1 MKKDIR
7 LSKKQPPIVL
17 KEEIIKLLYFN
28 KVLIKNHDNS
38 LDNLIIE
45 DSKIEN
51 LLIDNLKCKNI
62 IFRNCVI
69 EKGEI
74 KNLKCD
80 RIDFIDCQVNTHL
93 KFFKNQSN
101 VINIENLKS
110 NKIKFVGLDV
120 FLLNLIKIKSD
131 DVEIDH
137 ITQSKIQKIFFKDS
151 DILSNVY
158 IKNITI
164 EECRINNINTKD
176 FLLNNIILKN
186 GKISISESKM
196 DLIFI
201 EKLFSEN
208 LDCELV
214 KNNSKLCYIKDLIC
228 KKESILLFIEGFYE
242 NLTIKQNIEYLKID
256 FTRANFI
263 SLNLSEELYKF
274 LTNKEAYKFLF
285 ISDNLSQN
293 IDTLKILSKMFGDNY
308 EFNLQDECYYW
319 FNNLKLQYLIKNSN
333 VHKKMYY
340 LLILIIGKIFGWGVR
355 LQNIFF
361 SFIFTTILFGFI
373 YGYFLNKYNLVIDF
387 HNIKLS
393 TYIDGF
399 FISFLTMLNYFSDFN
414 YQNYMVFIIMII
426 QSVISIVFLTIL
438 TGSIVR
444 KLVR

>member
-7 LSKKQPPIVL
+7 LSKKQSPIFL
-17 KEEIIKLLYFN
+17 KEEKLELLCLN
-28 KVLIKNHDNS
+28 KVFIKNDDNNF
-38 LDNLIIE
+38 DNFIVE

-62 IFRNCVI
+62 IFRNCII

-93 KFFKNQSN
+93 SFFKNQLN
-101 VINIENLKS
+101 TINIENLKS
-110 NKIKFVGLDV
+110 NKIKFIDLDV
-120 FLLNLIKIKSD
+120 SLLNLIRIKSD

-158 IKNITI
+158 IKNVNI
-164 EECRINNINTKD
+164 EECMVNNVNTKD
-176 FLLNNIILKN
+176 FLLKNIILKS
-186 GKISISESKM
+186 GKVSISESKM
-196 DLIFI
+196 DLISI

-208 LDCELV
+208 LNCELA
-214 KNNSKLCYIKDLIC
+214 KNNSKLCYIKDIIC
-228 KKESILLFIEGFYE
+228 KKESILLFTEGFYE
-242 NLTIKQNIEYLKID
+242 NLTIKQNIKYLKVD
-256 FTRANFI
+256 FTTANFI

-285 ISDNLSQN
+285 ISDNLLQN

-319 FNNLKLQYLIKNSN
+319 FNNLKLQYLIKNSDF
-333 VHKKMYY
+333 HKKVYY
-340 LLILIIGKIFGWGVR
+340 FLILIIGKIFGWGVR

-361 SFIFTTILFGFI
+361 SFIFITISFGFV
-373 YGYFLNKYNLVIDF
+373 YGYFLNKYHLVIDF
-387 HNIKLS
+387 HNVKLN
-393 TYIDGF
+393 TYVDGF
-399 FISFLTMLNYFSDFN
+399 LISFLTMLNYFSDFD
-414 YQNYMVFIIMII
+414 YQNYIIFIIMII
-426 QSVISIVFLTIL
+426 QSIISIIFLTIL